1 MLAGGEVRIGATRQN
16 AQECPLASRRRRR
29 HVAMSVDVIAP
40 NLEGEITANSQL
52 QSKPRERF
60 LWRNV
65 PIHSVNIHRRA
76 RYIARGQ
83 LFRGS
88 WILFAYSGGE
98 GAPFDKILSHLYRST
113 LQQHTDNVRRR
124 R

>member
-1 MLAGGEVRIGATRQN
+1 MLAGGEVRIGATQQN
-16 AQECPLASRRRRR
+16 AQECPLASRRRRRR

-65 PIHSVNIHRRA
+65 PIHCVNIHRRA

-88 WILFAYSGGE
+88 
-98 GAPFDKILSHLYRST
+98 
-113 LQQHTDNVRRR
+113 
-124 R
+124 